1 MDLNREDIYN
11 VTDGKNAEIRGDS
24 FSPTKAKY
32 IRLYATS
39 KTLEQYGYS
48 IYDFQVIGVKD
59 IQMENFMPI
68 NLLLKNNAPRNDTHF
83 GVKCINCGMLP
94 IKGCRYKCAIC
105 NNFNY
110 CEKCKK
116 ELSKEHKHP
125 FYIFYDSRKR
135 PVFSINLEK

>member
-1 MDLNREDIYN
+1 MIDLIDTYIVDEFIITWENAAAKEYKIQVSIDGFEWEDVYN
-11 VTDGKNAEIRGDS
+11 VTDGKNAEIKGDN

-59 IQMENFMPI
+59 TQMNNNMPN

-94 IKGCRYKCAIC
+94 INCSL
-105 NNFNY
+105 FN
-110 CEKCKK
+110 
-116 ELSKEHKHP
+116 
-125 FYIFYDSRKR
+125 
-135 PVFSINLEK
+135 